1 MKEFY
6 EKSLQEIRN
15 IGGVLSR
22 KHWNELAMKK
32 NLLSTESLKY
42 ISGMEYEALC
52 LMVLEQVASES
63 DKDKLLTWW
72 IFSRKV
78 E

>member
-6 EKSLQEIRN
+6 EKSLKEIQN

-52 LMVLEQVASES
+52 LMVLEQVALES
-63 DKDKLLTWW
+63 DKDKLLT
-72 IFSRKV
+72 
-78 E
+78 

>member
-22 KHWNELAMKK
+22 KHWNELAVKK
-32 NLLSTESLKY
+32 NLLSTESLEY

-52 LMVLEQVASES
+52 LKILSES
-63 DKDKLLTWW
+63 ALEPNKDKLLTWW
-72 IFSRKV
+72 IFKEKV
-78 E
+78 G

>member
-6 EKSLQEIRN
+6 EKSLKEIQN

-22 KHWNELAMKK
+22 KRWNELAMKK

-42 ISGMEYEALC
+42 ISGMEYETLC

-72 IFSRKV
+72 MFSRKV

>member
-6 EKSLQEIRN
+6 EKSLKEIQN

-22 KHWNELAMKK
+22 KRWNELAMKK

-52 LMVLEQVASES
+52 LMVLEQVVSEF
-63 DKDKLLTWW
+63 DKDKLLIWW
-72 IFSRKV
+72 MFSRKV

>member
-1 MKEFY
+1 MKELY

-22 KHWNELAMKK
+22 KCWNEIAMKK

-42 ISGMEYEALC
+42 ISGIEYETLC
-52 LMVLEQVASES
+52 LQVLEQEFSKS
-63 DKDKLLTWW
+63 NKDK
-72 IFSRKV
+72 
-78 E
+78 

>member
-6 EKSLQEIRN
+6 EKSLQEIRD

-22 KHWNELAMKK
+22 KRNELAMEK

-42 ISGMEYEALC
+42 ISGMEFEELC
-52 LMVLEQVASES
+52 LQVLKEACYQANRN
-63 DKDKLLTWW
+63 KLLTW
-72 IFSRKV
+72 
-78 E
+78 

>member
-22 KHWNELAMKK
+22 KHWNELAMRK

-52 LMVLEQVASES
+52 LQILEQVASES
-63 DKDKLLTWW
+63 NKDKLLT
-72 IFSRKV
+72 
-78 E
+78 

>member
-6 EKSLQEIRN
+6 EKSLKEIQN

-52 LMVLEQVASES
+52 LKVLEQVASES
-63 DKDKLLTWW
+63 DKNKLLT
-72 IFSRKV
+72 
-78 E
+78 

>member
-15 IGGVLSR
+15 IGGVPSR
-22 KHWNELAMKK
+22 KRWNELAMKK

-52 LMVLEQVASES
+52 LKVLAEAMLSSNEN
-63 DKDKLLTWW
+63 KLLTWL
-72 IFSRKV
+72 IFMEK
-78 E
+78 

>member
-6 EKSLQEIRN
+6 EKSLQEIRS

-22 KHWNELAMKK
+22 KRWNELAMKK

-63 DKDKLLTWW
+63 DKDKLLT
-72 IFSRKV
+72 
-78 E
+78 

>member
-6 EKSLQEIRN
+6 EKSLKEIQN

-22 KHWNELAMKK
+22 KCWNELAMKK
-32 NLLSTESLKY
+32 DLLSTESLKY

-52 LMVLEQVASES
+52 LMVLEQVVSES
-63 DKDKLLTWW
+63 DKDKLLT
-72 IFSRKV
+72 
-78 E
+78 

>member
-6 EKSLQEIRN
+6 EKSLQEIRD

-22 KHWNELAMKK
+22 KRWNELAMEK

-42 ISGMEYEALC
+42 ISGMEFEELC
-52 LMVLEQVASES
+52 LQVLKEACSQT
-63 DKDKLLTWW
+63 DQNKLLT
-72 IFSRKV
+72 
-78 E
+78 

>member
-6 EKSLQEIRN
+6 EKSLQEIRD

-22 KHWNELAMKK
+22 KRNELAMEK

-42 ISGMEYEALC
+42 ISGMEFEELC
-52 LMVLEQVASES
+52 LQVLKEACYQANRN
-63 DKDKLLTWW
+63 KLLT
-72 IFSRKV
+72 
-78 E
+78 

>member
-6 EKSLQEIRN
+6 EKSLQEIRS

-22 KHWNELAMKK
+22 KRWNELAMKK

-72 IFSRKV
+72 IFSIKV